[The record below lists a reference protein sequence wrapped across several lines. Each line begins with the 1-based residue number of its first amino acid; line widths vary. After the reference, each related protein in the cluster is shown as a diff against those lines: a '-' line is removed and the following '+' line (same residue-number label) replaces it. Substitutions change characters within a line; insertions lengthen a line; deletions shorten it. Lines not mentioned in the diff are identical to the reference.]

1 MLIIS
6 GYIHVRPE
14 DLGEFV
20 SDMQSLSKGVRQ
32 REGDYSYDI
41 AVEDYSAGK
50 LLISERWKDQAA
62 LSAHLESA
70 DTLAFIHRWQG
81 QMTGEV
87 LKYDAFNER
96 ALMEL

>member
-6 GYIHVRPE
+6 GYVHVRPE
-14 DLGEFV
+14 DLVAFM
-20 SDMQSLSKGVRQ
+20 SDTQFLSEAVRR
-32 REGDYSYDI
+32 REGNYSYNI
-41 AVEDYSAGK
+41 AVEDSSAGK

-70 DTLAFIHRWQG
+70 DTLDFVHRWQG
-81 QMTGEV
+81 RMTVEV

>member
-6 GYIHVRPE
+6 GYIQVEPAE
-14 DLGEFV
+14 LGPFM
-20 SDMQSLSKGVRQ
+20 SDIKFLSETVRQ
-32 REGDYSYDI
+32 REGNYSYDI
-41 AVEDYSAGK
+41 AVEDCPAGK
-50 LLISERWKDQAA
+50 LLISERWKGQAA

-81 QMTGEV
+81 RMKGEV

-96 ALMEL
+96 DLMEP